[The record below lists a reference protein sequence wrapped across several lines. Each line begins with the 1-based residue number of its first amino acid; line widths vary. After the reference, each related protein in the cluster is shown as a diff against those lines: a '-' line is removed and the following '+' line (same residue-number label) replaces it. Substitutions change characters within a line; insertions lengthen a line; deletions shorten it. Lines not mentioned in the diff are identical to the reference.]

1 MHITDQG
8 YLTEGG
14 EGAVNINQVG
24 SLNPGTEG
32 FMWPVEIVSV
42 ELGYC

>member
-1 MHITDQG
+1 MINLKLKKQCFLFMHITGQG

-24 SLNPGTEG
+24 FLNPGTGG
-32 FMWPVEIVSV
+32 FM
-42 ELGYC
+42 